1 MKLDKTLNFKKVRC
15 VKAYDDCLK
24 IGKEY
29 DVIDVS
35 VEIKVKDDEGAFLY
49 WESDHFEPVI
59 ESAENP
65 IQNAELTPEFEA
77 VEPKFKVGDKV
88 YIPNIKNLCTIRND
102 EKVITSDGQ
111 YYCNLSDSHDLC
123 FVLATTE
130 NHALLS
136 KLYPHINFEAP
147 PKPLTGSEPLM
158 QRDRIIQAVNTLTD
172 ICHSASRNAGWWHD
186 IKTGESLKRNKGEML
201 MLMVSE
207 LAEAMEADRKSL
219 QDDHLP
225 QYDGVSVEIADCLIR
240 IFDFVGGFGLKTAEA
255 MADKIEYN
263 ANRADHKIENRL
275 KDNGKKY

>member
-1 MKLDKTLNFKKVRC
+1 MEVDQKLVVTIPYYGTDEAKQKSQKLQELYIKLGYSWAIYNDNEPHHLDKPYIVLDK
-15 VKAYDDCLK
+15 DCKRFYFASYL
-24 IGKEY
+24 IG
-29 DVIDVS
+29 
-35 VEIKVKDDEGAFLY
+35 
-49 WESDHFEPVI
+49 
-59 ESAENP
+59 
-65 IQNAELTPEFEA
+65 
-77 VEPKFKVGDKV
+77 
-88 YIPNIKNLCTIRND
+88 D
-102 EKVITSDGQ
+102 EKLMGFDTAISEAEKQ
-111 YYCNLSDSHDLC
+111 LSNLVVSNPVQL
-123 FVLATTE
+123 
-130 NHALLS
+130 
-136 KLYPHINFEAP
+136 K
-147 PKPLTGSEPLM
+147 PLM
-158 QRDRIIQAVNTLTD
+158 QRDHIIQAVNTLTD

-207 LAEAMEADRKSL
+207 LAEAMEADRKSI